1 MKTLFLTGASGG
13 IGSTIA
19 KNAAKLGYSIVAPPR
34 DQFDLSDP
42 ESVETFLETKFNV
55 VPDAVIL
62 SAGINNPQE
71 LSALDSPTWRLTMEV
86 NLNSAFRIMQVLG
99 LRMASQQR
107 GRILAISSCY
117 GIRSRAGRIAY
128 SASKSALN
136 AVVSGIALEL
146 APYNVLVNGLAP
158 GFVSTELTFRNNDRA
173 AIRALESRIPL
184 ARLAT
189 PEEIAQVALFMVGEN
204 NTYMTGQ
211 ILAVDG
217 GFLCQ

>member
-13 IGSTIA
+13 IGSAIA
-19 KNAAKLGYSIVAPPR
+19 ENAAKLGYSIVAPPR
-34 DQFDLSDP
+34 DQLDLSSP
-42 ESVETFLETKFNV
+42 ESVETFLQSKFNI

-62 SAGINNPQE
+62 SAGVNNPQE
-71 LSALDSPTWRLTMEV
+71 LSALDAPNWRLTMEV
-86 NLNSAFRIMQVLG
+86 NLNSTFRIMQALG
-99 LRMASQQR
+99 LRMASMRR

-117 GIRSRAGRIAY
+117 GIRSRVGRIAY

-136 AVVSGIALEL
+136 AVVSGVALEL
-146 APYNVLVNGLAP
+146 APDNVLVNGLAP
-158 GFVSTELTFRNNDRA
+158 GFVSTDLTFRNNDKA
-173 AIRALESRIPL
+173 AIASLESRIPL

-189 PEEIAQVALFMVGEN
+189 PEEIAHVAMFMVGET